1 MDHQIPSDPMSV
13 ALLKTELTLTLRR
26 RQPQDTSAGCRAR
39 AAADISRAADLTGDH
54 VRWRYQHSAQAW
66 LARAD
71 LLDRL
76 EAKFQAR
83 LRDARR

>member
-1 MDHQIPSDPMSV
+1 MDHQILSDPISV
-13 ALLKTELTLTLRR
+13 APLMTEPTLTLHR

-39 AAADISRAADLTGDH
+39 AAADLSRAAELTGDH

-83 LRDARR
+83 LRDPRR